1 MVMDKMTDTELT
13 DVRSTDTGTTNADP
27 VEINRFNDWADGWWN
42 PEGEMKA
49 LHKLNPLRAD
59 YIDERV
65 SVSGKTILDV
75 GCGGG
80 LLSEALATKGGKVT
94 GIDLAPASLAVAR
107 QHAEASGV
115 EVTYLEIAA
124 EELAREK
131 PGHFDVV
138 TCLEVLEHVPD
149 PAKLVACCAELVR
162 PGGDVIFSTIN
173 RNAKSFAMAIVG
185 AEYVLGLVPKGTHEY
200 AKLIRPGELDDWA
213 RPSGLRV
220 QDLTGM
226 HYWPLTESFSV
237 GGNVDVNYYA
247 HFRAREAT

>member
-1 MVMDKMTDTELT
+1 MNKV
-13 DVRSTDTGTTNADP
+13 TDTGLTDKNATNADP
-27 VEINRFNDWADGWWN
+27 IEIDRFNDWADGWWN
-42 PEGEMKA
+42 PDGEMKA

-59 YIDERV
+59 YIDQRV
-65 SVSGKTILDV
+65 AVSGKTCLDI

-80 LLSEALATKGGKVT
+80 LLSEALAIRGATVT

-107 QHAEASGV
+107 QHAEDSGV
-115 EVTYLEIAA
+115 EITYLEIAA
-124 EELAREK
+124 EQLAEER
-131 PGHFDVV
+131 PGEFDLV

-149 PAKLVACCAELVR
+149 PAQLIACCARLVR

-173 RNAKSFAMAIVG
+173 RNAKSFTMAIVG

-200 AKLIRPGELDDWA
+200 AKFIRPGELDDWA
-213 RPSGLRV
+213 RRAGLRI

-226 HYWPLTESFSV
+226 HYWPVTGSFSV

-247 HFRAREAT
+247 HFHTREQA

>member
-1 MVMDKMTDTELT
+1 MNKV
-13 DVRSTDTGTTNADP
+13 TDTGLTDKNATNADP
-27 VEINRFNDWADGWWN
+27 IEIDRFNDWADGWWN
-42 PEGEMKA
+42 PDGEMKA

-59 YIDERV
+59 YIDQRV
-65 SVSGKTILDV
+65 AVSGKTCLDI

-80 LLSEALATKGGKVT
+80 LLSEALAIRGATVT

-107 QHAEASGV
+107 QHAEDSGV
-115 EVTYLEIAA
+115 EITYLEIAA
-124 EELAREK
+124 EQLAEER
-131 PGHFDVV
+131 PGEFDLV

-149 PAKLVACCAELVR
+149 PAQLIACCAKLVR

-173 RNAKSFAMAIVG
+173 RNAKSFTMAIVG

-200 AKLIRPGELDDWA
+200 AKFIRPGELDDWA
-213 RPSGLRV
+213 RRAGLRI

-247 HFRAREAT
+247 HFHTREQA

>member
-1 MVMDKMTDTELT
+1 MDK
-13 DVRSTDTGTTNADP
+13 VTDTGLTDNSAANADP
-27 VEINRFNDWADGWWN
+27 VEIDRFNDWADSWWN
-42 PEGEMKA
+42 PDGEMKA
-49 LHKLNPLRAD
+49 LHKLNPLRVD

-65 SVSGKTILDV
+65 SVNGKNCLDI

-80 LLSEALATKGGKVT
+80 LLSEALATRGAVVT
-94 GIDLAPASLAVAR
+94 GIDLAPASLAVAS
-107 QHAEASGV
+107 QHAEESGV
-115 EVTYLEIAA
+115 EITYLNIAA
-124 EELAREK
+124 DKLAREK
-131 PGHFDVV
+131 PGAFDVV

-149 PAKLVACCAELVR
+149 PAKLVANCAELVR

-200 AKLIRPGELDDWA
+200 AKFIRPGELDEWA
-213 RPSGLRV
+213 RHAGLHL
-220 QDLTGM
+220 QDLMGM

-247 HFRAREAT
+247 HFQAPDTA